1 MNILLIDHYVG
12 SDLMGM
18 EYRPF
23 YMAREWLAAGHRVT
37 LLGADFSHLRGS
49 QPSVRADLDTTEE
62 EGVRFRWL
70 RTNSYAG
77 NGAGRMAN
85 MLTFVAKL
93 FRYGRRI
100 AREERPDVVICS
112 STYPLDIYP
121 GAWIARMAGARLV
134 FEMHD
139 LWPLSPILLGGYSP
153 RHPYIRLLQH
163 AEDWA
168 YRHVDTVISLL
179 PDARDHMVE
188 RGLDPDRFAHIPNG
202 IPAAHFDTAP
212 RGELPAPVADLIDAE
227 RRRGRFLIGF
237 AGGLNMGMAVETM
250 QDAAGLLAGSNI
262 SFVVVGDGSRAA
274 FLRDRANRAGLTNF
288 HMLDRIPKAA
298 VPAFLS
304 RMDVLAIAWHRNPLY
319 LYGVSPN
326 KIFDYMFAGLPI
338 LQSSNASND
347 LVAEAQCGLGVPAE
361 DAAALAAA
369 ASRLQAL
376 PPEELRRLGENGRRF
391 VLENHDYPHLAR
403 RFLEA
408 IDRAPPRHRVAVRGP
423 EHRRARPQEVQAGS

>member
-1 MNILLIDHYVG
+1 
-12 SDLMGM
+12 
-18 EYRPF
+18 
-23 YMAREWLAAGHRVT
+23 
-37 LLGADFSHLRGS
+37 
-49 QPSVRADLDTTEE
+49 
-62 EGVRFRWL
+62 
-70 RTNSYAG
+70 
-77 NGAGRMAN
+77 
-85 MLTFVAKL
+85 
-93 FRYGRRI
+93 
-100 AREERPDVVICS
+100 
-112 STYPLDIYP
+112 
-121 GAWIARMAGARLV
+121 
-134 FEMHD
+134 
-139 LWPLSPILLGGYSP
+139 LSPILLGGYSP

-168 YRHVDTVISLL
+168 YRHVDMVISLL